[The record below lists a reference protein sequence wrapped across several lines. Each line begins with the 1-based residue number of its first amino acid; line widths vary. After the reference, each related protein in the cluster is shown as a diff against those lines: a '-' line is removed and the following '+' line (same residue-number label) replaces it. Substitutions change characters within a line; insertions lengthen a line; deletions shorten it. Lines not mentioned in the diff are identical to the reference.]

1 MKVTGRIAAACLAL
15 VLAGCSGNGAPSATP
30 SLAAATPTPTPSLAA
45 ATVTPTA
52 VTPTASVTTATPSAP
67 ASAPPVAAHIEVD
80 GLTRDYLVVTPPDV
94 ADRDPLPLLLVLH
107 GAGQT
112 MRDARGVTGFDVMA
126 LDPGAVVA
134 YLQGEDSFLGK
145 YTGWNAGATV
155 TGVDDVAFIK
165 ALIDRM
171 EADYPVDPN
180 RVFILGGSNG
190 GQMAYL
196 AACELSS
203 RVAAVADV
211 IGAMLVPCHPSQPVS
226 VIAIHGDADEIIPID
241 GGKVEYCPPLVE
253 CPSFA
258 ATMKRWREID
268 RCTGDPTVTE
278 NAKTVE
284 TSWAD
289 CEGGTAITFI
299 KVIGKGHTW
308 YTSDPDD
315 RAVTWDFFMNHPR
328 SAGTS

>member
-1 MKVTGRIAAACLAL
+1 MKVLRPISTVLLALTMAGCGGSAAAPTASP
-15 VLAGCSGNGAPSATP
+15 AAASAAPSV
-30 SLAAATPTPTPSLAA
+30 PTPTVPPTTPP
-45 ATVTPTA
+45 ATPAPTA
-52 VTPTASVTTATPSAP
+52 TASAP
-67 ASAPPVAAHIEVD
+67 AVAAHIEVD

-94 ADRDPLPLLLVLH
+94 ADRDPMPLLLVLH
-107 GAGQT
+107 GAGET
-112 MRDARGVTGFDVMA
+112 MCDARILPRLRHDGPRSRRGCRVSAGHETCVPRQIHRLERRRHRHGRS
-126 LDPGAVVA
+126 
-134 YLQGEDSFLGK
+134 QG
-145 YTGWNAGATV
+145 
-155 TGVDDVAFIK
+155 DVAFIK

-171 EADYPVDPN
+171 KADYPIDPN
-180 RVFILGGSNG
+180 RVFIIGASNG

-203 RVAAVADV
+203 HVAAVADV

-241 GGKVEYCPPLVE
+241 GGKVEYCPPLLE
-253 CPSFA
+253 CPPFA
-258 ATMKRWREID
+258 GTMDSWRQID
-268 RCTGDPTVTE
+268 GCIGDPTVTE
-278 NAKTVE
+278 SAKTVE

-289 CEGGTAITFI
+289 CEDGTAVTFI
-299 KVIGKGHTW
+299 KVNGKGHTW